1 MNYFLFF
8 CVVFQQTFQSN
19 MAILTLKNNNM
30 VKNIIIEQAKQIAEL
45 KRQLNKYKSIVN
57 NSISTNN
64 VVKNESL
71 PLPLSSI
78 PSPDY
83 QEAIPT
89 NKSKSLKLVLP
100 TKHTFKKRVKAS
112 IELDGYN
119 HDAHFQHL
127 LLEDSKLPYASKN
140 YRWNFAFR
148 FCAYFVHAGRK
159 IFIKTLVHGQK
170 KAR

>member
-1 MNYFLFF
+1 
-8 CVVFQQTFQSN
+8 

-30 VKNIIIEQAKQIAEL
+30 VKNIIIDQAKQIAEL

-78 PSPDY
+78 PSPDC
-83 QEAIPT
+83 QGPIPT

-100 TKHTFKKRVKAS
+100 TKHTFKKTS
-112 IELDGYN
+112 QSFN
-119 HDAHFQHL
+119 
-127 LLEDSKLPYASKN
+127 
-140 YRWNFAFR
+140 
-148 FCAYFVHAGRK
+148 
-159 IFIKTLVHGQK
+159 
-170 KAR
+170 